1 MSNLYISDGIYYP
14 GNMISMAI
22 KNNDYN
28 LVNVAFVGYGYI
40 AQYWEKA
47 ISQDGR
53 INIAGI
59 YDNGIAGSKI
69 TGHKMYK
76 NMANLLENCQIDA
89 YIICTPTHDHYR
101 TAMEI
106 LSSGKNIVVE
116 KPSVLNMTEYNNLLR
131 KADDSHALIYN
142 AFHFVYSPEI
152 AWFRSSLPALYD
164 RLGKIGSF
172 YSYFSD
178 PYFTGGKLK
187 NNAYSLLGSWVD
199 SGSNILSL
207 LYSIFPDIW
216 IDSLSFGDRYAGKY
230 SDIFSTASMGFTD
243 TNNSVGFGYA
253 VINWASNSSLKYTDF
268 LFPETNSRIRLNHS
282 ELTATLTDG
291 DTNEL
296 LFSSIREN
304 RLLAHYTGLVDSV
317 YESLSAARGNEEFG
331 KMVYSTM
338 YGSLVSGDAD
348 A

>member
-1 MSNLYISDGIYYP
+1 
-14 GNMISMAI
+14 MAI
-22 KNNDYN
+22 NNNDYN

-69 TGHKMYK
+69 TGYKMYK
-76 NMANLLENCQIDA
+76 NMANLLENHQIDA

-101 TAMEI
+101 TAKEI

-164 RLGKIGSF
+164 RLGK
-172 YSYFSD
+172 
-178 PYFTGGKLK
+178 
-187 NNAYSLLGSWVD
+187 
-199 SGSNILSL
+199 
-207 LYSIFPDIW
+207 
-216 IDSLSFGDRYAGKY
+216 
-230 SDIFSTASMGFTD
+230 
-243 TNNSVGFGYA
+243 
-253 VINWASNSSLKYTDF
+253 
-268 LFPETNSRIRLNHS
+268 
-282 ELTATLTDG
+282 
-291 DTNEL
+291 
-296 LFSSIREN
+296 
-304 RLLAHYTGLVDSV
+304 
-317 YESLSAARGNEEFG
+317 
-331 KMVYSTM
+331 
-338 YGSLVSGDAD
+338 
-348 A
+348 